1 MGLLNLT
8 ESERL
13 EILNLHNNARIIKE
27 QATSLVAPTGTAAPA
42 SSAAAPAAPA
52 AAPSVESVVKELQ
65 TLLNTKYGAKLTVDG
80 KWGNLTQTA
89 FDTALKSKGAVTPK
103 TVIPGTPDAPNPTVQ
118 KTVIP
123 GTPDAPNPTVQKT
136 VIPGTP
142 DAPNPTVQKTV
153 IPGTPDAP
161 NPNATP
167 ATGTT
172 PAAPA
177 ASTTTAP
184 AASTTTAPAA
194 STTTV
199 PDEFG
204 GEAPATP
211 AAPLSNRD
219 QRRQRQDLRRGNR
232 RAMQDLRANQRTQ
245 Q

>member
-27 QATSLVAPTGTAAPA
+27 QAAPTVP
-42 SSAAAPAAPA
+42 AAAGTPA
-52 AAPSVESVVKELQ
+52 AAPQTVEEVIKELQ
-65 TLLNTKYGAKLTVDG
+65 TLLNTKYGAKLAVDG

-89 FDTALKSKGAVTPK
+89 FETALKSKGTGTPRATGEITPPVAPVTP
-103 TVIPGTPDAPNPTVQ
+103 
-118 KTVIP
+118 
-123 GTPDAPNPTVQKT
+123 
-136 VIPGTP
+136 
-142 DAPNPTVQKTV
+142 KTV

-172 PAAPA
+172 PAAPT

-184 AASTTTAPAA
+184 GVSGQPAPASATTATPEVPA
-194 STTTV
+194 
-199 PDEFG
+199 
-204 GEAPATP
+204 APATP

-232 RAMQDLRANQRTQ
+232 RAMQDLRGQQRAQ
-245 Q
+245 

>member
-27 QATSLVAPTGTAAPA
+27 QSTSLVAPTGTAAPA
-42 SSAAAPAAPA
+42 APAAAPA

-89 FDTALKSKGAVTPK
+89 FDTALKSKGAVTP
-103 TVIPGTPDAPNPTVQ
+103 

>member
-142 DAPNPTVQKTV
+142 DAPNP
-153 IPGTPDAP
+153 
-161 NPNATP
+161 NATP

-172 PAAPA
+172 PA
-177 ASTTTAP
+177 AP

>member
-27 QATSLVAPTGTAAPA
+27 QVAPTVP
-42 SSAAAPAAPA
+42 AAAGTPA
-52 AAPSVESVVKELQ
+52 AAPQTVEDVIKELQ
-65 TLLNTKYGAKLTVDG
+65 TLLNTKYGTKLTVDG

-89 FDTALKSKGAVTPK
+89 FETALKSKSVTPK

-142 DAPNPTVQKTV
+142 DAPNPTVS
-153 IPGTPDAP
+153 G
-161 NPNATP
+161 
-167 ATGTT
+167 ATGQ

-177 ASTTTAP
+177 SATTATPEVP
-184 AASTTTAPAA
+184 A
-194 STTTV
+194 
-199 PDEFG
+199 
-204 GEAPATP
+204 APATP

-232 RAMQDLRANQRTQ
+232 RAMQDLRGQQRAQ
-245 Q
+245 

>member
-123 GTPDAPNPTVQKT
+123 GTPDAPNP
-136 VIPGTP
+136 
-142 DAPNPTVQKTV
+142 
-153 IPGTPDAP
+153 
-161 NPNATP
+161 NATP

>member
-142 DAPNPTVQKTV
+142 DAPNP
-153 IPGTPDAP
+153 
-161 NPNATP
+161 NATP

-177 ASTTTAP
+177 ASTTTSP

>member
-142 DAPNPTVQKTV
+142 DAPNP
-153 IPGTPDAP
+153 
-161 NPNATP
+161 NATP

>member
-42 SSAAAPAAPA
+42 SSAAAPAAPAAAPAAPA

-89 FDTALKSKGAVTPK
+89 FDTALKSKGAVTP
-103 TVIPGTPDAPNPTVQ
+103 

>member
-123 GTPDAPNPTVQKT
+123 GTPDAPNP
-136 VIPGTP
+136 
-142 DAPNPTVQKTV
+142 
-153 IPGTPDAP
+153 
-161 NPNATP
+161 NATP

-172 PAAPA
+172 PA
-177 ASTTTAP
+177 AP